1 MSENSIQAAHELFI
15 KALDYSRQGK
25 GAEEKA
31 AYDEIIRRFA
41 DSSDPEI
48 SRLVAK
54 ALLNK
59 GVVSAQGI
67 RFDEACALFDE
78 VIEKFKNTKDPEL
91 QLRVAGAL
99 VNKGVVLTQQ
109 GRDRRCPCSLSRC
122 GRELRHFTGDAAQRA
137 GGKSTFQQRSFVWPP
152 GENC

>member
-1 MSENSIQAAHELFI
+1 MKESSIEAARELFI
-15 KALDYSRQGK
+15 KALDCSRQGK

-31 AYDEIIRRFA
+31 AYDEIMRRFA
-41 DSSDPEI
+41 DRSDPEV

-67 RFDEACALFDE
+67 RFDEACALFDA
-78 VIEKFKNTKDPEL
+78 VIEKYKNMTDPEL

-99 VNKGVVLTQQ
+99 VNKGVVL
-109 GRDRRCPCSLSRC
+109 LSR
-122 GRELRHFTGDAAQRA
+122 A
-137 GGKSTFQQRSFVWPP
+137 GLKAPMQSIKRW
-152 GENC
+152 